1 MPSFGRSVLAI
12 KDSLGNTM
20 SNTEQRIVDLE
31 MKVAFQEDTIDSLS
45 SEVALLN
52 ELIDRQ
58 RTQLEYLANKIGEM
72 AQAPMGSQLPEPPPP
87 HY

>member
-1 MPSFGRSVLAI
+1 
-12 KDSLGNTM
+12 M
-20 SNTEQRIVDLE
+20 SNIEQRLIDLE

-45 SEVALLN
+45 DEIALLN

-58 RTQLEYLANKIGEM
+58 RTQLEYVASKIGEM
-72 AQAPMGSQLPEPPPP
+72 SQTPQGTEAPEPPPP

>member
-1 MPSFGRSVLAI
+1 
-12 KDSLGNTM
+12 M
-20 SNTEQRIVDLE
+20 SNVEQRLIDLE

-45 SEVALLN
+45 DEIALLN

-58 RTQLEYLANKIGEM
+58 RTQLEYVASKIGEM
-72 AQAPMGSQLPEPPPP
+72 SQTPEGSQAPEPPPP